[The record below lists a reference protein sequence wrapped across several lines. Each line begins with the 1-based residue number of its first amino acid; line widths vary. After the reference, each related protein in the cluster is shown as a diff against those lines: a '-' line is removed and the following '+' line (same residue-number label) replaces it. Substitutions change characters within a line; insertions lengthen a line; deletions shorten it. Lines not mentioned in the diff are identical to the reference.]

1 MQLAVTN
8 HSFEVLPLEGT
19 LHVAHALGFRAVDV
33 AGFHARGRCSFEP
46 AEVAADPRK
55 QADVIRPLLERY
67 DLRVTDFFAQF
78 GAAPP
83 LHSLNDPDG
92 AVRERNLELIE
103 GAARFATL
111 IGSPGVTILPGV
123 DHSNRRDPAELS
135 RSKEY
140 LSRALEIAQAQGV
153 ELRFEPH
160 MGSIADTP
168 ELALELVEAV
178 PGLKVT
184 LDVAHFTLQY
194 IPTERVLPLLPHTG
208 HVHVRQAAPG
218 TLQTAWDEGTVD
230 FADLTRRLKGAGY
243 GGALSV
249 EYVCADWFGVN
260 RNDTL
265 FETSQARDALS
276 PLVSLG

>member
-1 MQLAVTN
+1 MQLSVTN

-19 LHVAHALGFRAVDV
+19 FAVAHSLGFRAVDI
-33 AGFHARGRCSFEP
+33 AGFHARGRCSLEP
-46 AEVAADPRK
+46 AEIAADPRK
-55 QADVIRPLLERY
+55 QADAIRPLLERY
-67 DLRVTDFFAQF
+67 KLRVTDFFPQF

-103 GAARFATL
+103 GVARFAKL
-111 IGSPGVTILPGV
+111 IGSPGMTILPGV
-123 DHSNRRDPAELS
+123 DHSSRRDPAELA

-140 LSRALEIAQAQGV
+140 LERALEIAASADV

-194 IPTERVLPLLPHTG
+194 IPTERVLSLIPHTG
-208 HVHVRQAAPG
+208 HVHVRQAKPG
-218 TLQTAWDEGTVD
+218 TLQTAWDEGTID
-230 FADLTRRLKGAGY
+230 FLGLARELEKAGY
-243 GGALSV
+243 EGAFSV

-265 FETSQARDALS
+265 FETTQARDALS
-276 PLVSLG
+276 PFVPLD